1 MSMPIK
7 RPPKP
12 SCKNAMADV
21 RSLLTINNL
30 WTSYLNR
37 YAMER
42 LLRPH
47 LSTEIDLSN
56 AIRSTIM
63 RMKK

>member
-1 MSMPIK
+1 MSTPIK
-7 RPPKP
+7 RIPKP

-21 RSLLTINNL
+21 RSLLIINNL

-47 LSTEIDLSN
+47 LSTETDLSN
-56 AIRSTIM
+56 AICSRIM
-63 RMKK
+63 GMKK